1 MNVENI
7 ETISNRF
14 IRELESLKEDERL
27 VVFEEFYKCINE
39 ICFNC
44 LNNIQTK
51 SFSDHNNS

>member
-14 IRELESLKEDERL
+14 IRELENLKEDERL

-44 LNNIQTK
+44 LDSVFVK
-51 SFSDHNNS
+51 FFPDHNNS